1 MTSLSQHHSLDAP
14 SVNPRV
20 NVQVAAA
27 DKVNLILRMPVPT
40 RHRGRLEQEVTRHY
54 LKSLSVMNKP
64 AEDPGASANP

>member
-54 LKSLSVMNKP
+54 LKSLTDIIKSNAAPDV
-64 AEDPGASANP
+64 PGKT